1 MREGLIAIG
10 FVATLFSGAVSAVP
24 ARSGVEPAALSAAG
38 DQAPPAKTP
47 APPAQAQPPAPPPAT
62 PVEAPPDNY
71 TYDPQG
77 RRDPFVTPL
86 GTGVAERAVSKRG
99 AGPAGMATADI
110 SVRGVMESRGAFI
123 ALIKGADARTYV
135 VRAGDRLL
143 DGVVKSVG
151 PDGLTVVQDVNDPLS
166 LVKTR
171 EVRKPLR
178 SKEDG
183 KP

>member
-1 MREGLIAIG
+1 MREVLIALG
-10 FVATLFSGAVSAVP
+10 FVATLLSGAVSA
-24 ARSGVEPAALSAAG
+24 G
-38 DQAPPAKTP
+38 QAPAVNTPPAPAGATPSAPPP
-47 APPAQAQPPAPPPAT
+47 APPALPIEPPL
-62 PVEAPPDNY
+62 DNY
-71 TYDPQG
+71 TYESQG

-86 GTGVAERAVSKRG
+86 GTGVVDRAVSRQG

-110 SVRGVMESRGAFI
+110 SVRGVIETRGAFI
-123 ALIKGADARTYV
+123 ALIKGVDARTYV

-143 DGVVKSVG
+143 DGVIKSVG

>member
-1 MREGLIAIG
+1 MRELLIAVG
-10 FVATLFSGAVSAVP
+10 FVATLFSGGVSAVP
-24 ARSGVEPAALSAAG
+24 AADQAKPAAPA
-38 DQAPPAKTP
+38 QAQTP
-47 APPAQAQPPAPPPAT
+47 APPAAA
-62 PVEAPPDNY
+62 VEPPPDNY
-71 TYDPQG
+71 TYDSQG

-86 GTGVAERAVSKRG
+86 GTGVVERAVSKQG
-99 AGPAGMATADI
+99 AGPAGMAAADI

-151 PDGLTVVQDVNDPLS
+151 PDGLTIVQDVNDPLS